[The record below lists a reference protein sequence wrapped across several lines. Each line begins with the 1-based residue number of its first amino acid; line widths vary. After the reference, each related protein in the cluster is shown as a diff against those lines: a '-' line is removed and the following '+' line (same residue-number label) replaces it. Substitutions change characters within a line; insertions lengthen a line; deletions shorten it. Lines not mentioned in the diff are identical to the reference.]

1 VKPPTPAQLRPAGAS
16 ARAWQGFFFML
27 ALILVLDR
35 LTNLFPPLHG
45 FDGLFYILAILAI
58 GLWAGLASSLASCAL
73 LALYVYLIYR
83 FFPISVVVKDPKN
96 MRDAIIGTCLVGPP
110 FALAGSLMHHVLGRS
125 RSREISARKETEHV
139 QAELWASEEMKRLI
153 VDSTQDAVIGIGT
166 GGTINLWSPNAE
178 RLFGW
183 TREEAIGQPAPE
195 QFMAA
200 FPANVLPTPI
210 SPERKPILRQ
220 LIETTAPTKYGGE
233 AIVEL
238 YVVDQELEEGAAYI
252 VFARDISERKRAE
265 GLIQNLNEELKRLN
279 AGLEERVADRTQEL
293 EAANEELLGFT
304 YSVSH
309 DLRTPL
315 RSIVSN
321 SRLAR
326 EEAGAEFGGDA
337 LRRLE
342 RLEASALKMAN
353 LIDSLLQYA
362 RIGRLE
368 LNCGEVDLSAM
379 AHRIGEELRAFREG
393 SVVVQPGIVVEGDA
407 DTIHMVLSNLM
418 ENGWK
423 YVQPGQS
430 PSVEVGRMRDGT
442 IFVKDQGIGFD
453 MAYEDKIW
461 EPFQRLHSDSEYPGT
476 GIGLANAKRIVER
489 HGGRIWV
496 TSTPGKGTEM
506 FFTLAR
512 PGDRRS
518 RAVG

>member
-1 VKPPTPAQLRPAGAS
+1 
-16 ARAWQGFFFML
+16 M
-27 ALILVLDR
+27 
-35 LTNLFPPLHG
+35 
-45 FDGLFYILAILAI
+45 
-58 GLWAGLASSLASCAL
+58 
-73 LALYVYLIYR
+73 
-83 FFPISVVVKDPKN
+83 
-96 MRDAIIGTCLVGPP
+96 
-110 FALAGSLMHHVLGRS
+110 
-125 RSREISARKETEHV
+125 
-139 QAELWASEEMKRLI
+139 
-153 VDSTQDAVIGIGT
+153 
-166 GGTINLWSPNAE
+166 
-178 RLFGW
+178 
-183 TREEAIGQPAPE
+183 
-195 QFMAA
+195 
-200 FPANVLPTPI
+200 
-210 SPERKPILRQ
+210 
-220 LIETTAPTKYGGE
+220 
-233 AIVEL
+233 
-238 YVVDQELEEGAAYI
+238 
-252 VFARDISERKRAE
+252 
-265 GLIQNLNEELKRLN
+265 
-279 AGLEERVADRTQEL
+279 
-293 EAANEELLGFT
+293 
-304 YSVSH
+304 SH

-430 PSVEVGRMRDGT
+430 PSVEVGRMRYGT